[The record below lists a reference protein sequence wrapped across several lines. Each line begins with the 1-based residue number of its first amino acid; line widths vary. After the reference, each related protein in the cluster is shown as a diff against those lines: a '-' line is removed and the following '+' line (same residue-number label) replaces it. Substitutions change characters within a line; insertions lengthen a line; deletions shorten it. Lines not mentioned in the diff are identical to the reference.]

1 VAEYCVVVVDHAK
14 ADIYRLAGPRGAL
27 QKLAT
32 FDNPGGHGHE
42 RDLGT
47 SAPGRVSAG
56 GSRRHTF
63 DARHTLRE
71 HALESFVRLI
81 AAEVGGR
88 VSDAKRETQV
98 VIVAAA
104 PLLGLLRRFTRR
116 AIRCQVSELPRNL
129 SKLPQATLARRLRS
143 FVGALQHQSVVGER
157 V

>member
-14 ADIYRLAGPRGAL
+14 ADIYRLPGPRGAL
-27 QKLAT
+27 QKLAS

-63 DARHTLRE
+63 DTRHTLRE

-88 VSDAKRETQV
+88 VTGAKRETHILV
-98 VIVAAA
+98 VAAA
-104 PLLGLLRRFTRR
+104 PLLGLLRRFMPRATRCR
-116 AIRCQVSELPRNL
+116 VSELPRNL
-129 SKLPQATLARRLRS
+129 SKLPPATLARRLRA
-143 FVGALQHQSVVGER
+143 FIGVLQRQSLVGER